1 MKVEKISAANLPKLQ
16 PIYFHTVKQNTS
28 AEKKTTPNYLPKPL
42 LNQTNFIGDGLVWFG
57 LAWFPINNKHNI
69 VQITI

>member
-28 AEKKTTPNYLPKPL
+28 AEKKTTPNYLPKPQ
-42 LNQTNFIGDGLVWFG
+42 LNQTNFIGDGLV
-57 LAWFPINNKHNI
+57 
-69 VQITI
+69 